1 MAARKKT
8 TKKKSSKKKV
18 AKKKAATGRKPMT
31 KSVLLNVIADATDL
45 SRKQVQHVLDV
56 LRNTMVEEVNPRKKT
71 SPGVFTI
78 PGVCKVRTV
87 KKPARKARKGTNP
100 FTGEEMMFK
109 AKPESVAIRMRPI
122 KAFKDEVN

>member
-8 TKKKSSKKKV
+8 TKKKVSKKKV
-18 AKKKAATGRKPMT
+18 VKKKAATGRKPMT
-31 KSVLLNVIADATDL
+31 KSALLNVIADATDL

-56 LRNTMVEEVNPRKKT
+56 LRNTMVEEINPRKKA

-109 AKPESVAIRMRPI
+109 AKPASIAIRMRPI